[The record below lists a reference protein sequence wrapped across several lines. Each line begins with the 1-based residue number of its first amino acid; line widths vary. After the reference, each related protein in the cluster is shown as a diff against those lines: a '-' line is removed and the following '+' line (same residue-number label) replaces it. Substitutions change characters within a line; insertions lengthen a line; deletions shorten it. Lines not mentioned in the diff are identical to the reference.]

1 MGGRADI
8 YHQSQFNNDILKN
21 ENLLDPRDG
30 TDSYSVKWIEQTQER
45 PTLEGKFLVNWPEL
59 IWQSTFHCFVT
70 HDVNMTC
77 QWHTVTTDV
86 SVIHY
91 ICCSVTLRL
100 WWRIVTIG
108 HSALWWPNDGV
119 RSWLLVTW
127 ATDQANARPL
137 TWAIVLIPGDYFTA
151 RHQCCYY
158 PLWGG
163 DLGENCDNTSPAG
176 PSVRLLCS

>member
-1 MGGRADI
+1 MP
-8 YHQSQFNNDILKN
+8 QTLLN
-21 ENLLDPRDG
+21 ELSKFKEG
-30 TDSYSVKWIEQTQER
+30 
-45 PTLEGKFLVNWPEL
+45 PTLGGKFLVNWPEL

-70 HDVNMTC
+70 HDVNLTC
-77 QWHTVTTDV
+77 QWHTVTADV

-158 PLWGG
+158 PLWGR